1 MSQRIKG
8 ESREK
13 TQTHIASNSPDT
25 CNRFYPEDCQDLLLK
40 GYRESEVYTIFP
52 KTGLVYEVYCDQETD
67 GGGWMVIQRR
77 QDGSEDFFRAWN
89 EYKNGFGSLGN
100 EFWLGND
107 KIHTIPSSGNYKLRI
122 DMKDFSGNSRYATY
136 NTFSIGDER
145 SGYILNLVDYN
156 GDAGDSLMTRHK
168 GSKFA
173 TKGRDDAH
181 GCAKQYKG
189 GWWYQNCHRANLNG
203 LYLRGEHKSYADGV
217 EWYYWRGYHYS
228 LKFTEMKIRKTN
240 A

>member
-1 MSQRIKG
+1 
-8 ESREK
+8 
-13 TQTHIASNSPDT
+13 
-25 CNRFYPEDCQDLLLK
+25 
-40 GYRESEVYTIFP
+40 
-52 KTGLVYEVYCDQETD
+52 
-67 GGGWMVIQRR
+67 MVIQRR
-77 QDGSEDFFRAWN
+77 QDGSEDFFRTWN

-107 KIHTIPSSGNYKLRI
+107 KIHTITSSGNYKLGI
-122 DMKDFSGNSRYATY
+122 DLKDFSGNSRYATY
-136 NTFSIGDER
+136 NIFSIGDER

-156 GDAGDSLMTRHK
+156 GNAGDSLMTRHK

-173 TKGRDDAH
+173 TKDRDNAH

-217 EWYYWRGYHYS
+217 EWYYWTGYHYS

-240 A
+240 AKSVDSEIETGNIRNCRKFSKENLTMMMSFMPIL